1 MLVNHV
7 LPEAQKRLATIGAD
21 ALLIDAAKALSNL
34 HIELVVV
41 CESDGKAIGV
51 ITKTDV
57 VRRITHCQGAECRTH
72 VVAAMT
78 REMISCHPDDFLVDV
93 WKKMKQHGTRHIPV
107 IDSERRPVGIVNARD
122 ALQALLTTAANETE
136 LLRDYVMCVG
146 YH

>member
-1 MLVNHV
+1 MLVHSV
-7 LPEAQKRLATIGAD
+7 LVEAQKRLVTIGAD

-41 CESDGKAIGV
+41 CESDGKAVGV

-57 VRRITHCQGAECRTH
+57 VRRITHCHGVECRAN
-72 VVAAMT
+72 VLAAMT
-78 REMISCHPDDFLVDV
+78 KEMISCRPEDFLIDV
-93 WKKMKQHGTRHIPV
+93 WSKMKQHGLRHIPV

-136 LLRDYVMCVG
+136 LLRDYVMSVG